1 MIAGGLVV
9 MKSNSSPR
17 MPIPSLSRRNK
28 GKLAAGLVIGIS
40 KASPRIVDHSTD
52 GKTVETSAPVVV
64 VPMEPLPVCKKKT
77 NLEYK

>member
-17 MPIPSLSRRNK
+17 IPIPSLSRRNK
-28 GKLAAGLVIGIS
+28 GKLALGLVMGIS

-52 GKTVETSAPVVV
+52 GKTGETSAPVVV
-64 VPMEPLPVCKKKT
+64 VPMEPLPVWKRKKNVK
-77 NLEYK
+77 